1 MLSILKY
8 KKKKNVK
15 PLCNFLWQLNMI
27 SLKISING
35 HNILKE
41 NTVRGY
47 QCHAAYCDKT
57 ILNNYKYMSHNKEES
72 KIKFIFLKV

>member
-1 MLSILKY
+1 
-8 KKKKNVK
+8 
-15 PLCNFLWQLNMI
+15 MI
-27 SLKISING
+27 SLMISING

-47 QCHAAYCDKT
+47 QCHAAYCDET
-57 ILNNYKYMSHNKEES
+57 VPNNYKYMSHNKEES